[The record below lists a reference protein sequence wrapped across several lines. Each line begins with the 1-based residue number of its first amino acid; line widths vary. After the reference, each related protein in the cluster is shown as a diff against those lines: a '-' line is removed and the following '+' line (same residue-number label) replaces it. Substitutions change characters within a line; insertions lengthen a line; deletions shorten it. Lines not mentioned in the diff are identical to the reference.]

1 MKERCSYIEKMN
13 TLCKEVAM
21 ETCPG
26 TSGSQLSLDGPQ
38 GTELADLAT
47 QVRDLNSRF
56 AETCLQARSHYTELS
71 NALSSAIQ
79 DRESVKSPSVKKDSG
94 GESPEAPRVPVKKK
108 KLKAER
114 KENGDDDQMEIL
126 SLERSPVV
134 GRRHKIALPASES
147 PEGEPVNG
155 LIEGRGIQSVVE
167 NGHSSSTVKQRSR
180 STSDVMATEVDQN
193 VVAFRKVSDESF
205 SPDKWDQDDVTIA
218 ASIQKSTSIHSLQ
231 NRIIY
236 ETEPNQTLSSASTEA
251 PQGTNKLV
259 PHRGFLSGSPPILD
273 ARTGGIGSLKAGSR
287 LSAPNLDA
295 VCDRNSFVV
304 SDSFVPFSGEIQY
317 DMRSRSM
324 DHLAGEGRGESGGS
338 ALSDLTTKL
347 KQMAY
352 QLQEFI
358 HSIAETR
365 SCKLQSLALELHLGE
380 MKVRPIVRASGTV
393 VVVGGSLVKNT

>member
-56 AETCLQARSHYTELS
+56 AETCLQARSQYTELS

-94 GESPEAPRVPVKKK
+94 GESPEAPRVPVKKN
-108 KLKAER
+108 KLKNVER

-155 LIEGRGIQSVVE
+155 LIEGGRIQSVVE
-167 NGHSSSTVKQRSR
+167 NGHSSSIKQRSR

-193 VVAFRKVSDESF
+193 VVAFRKVSDGSF
-205 SPDKWDQDDVTIA
+205 SPEDDVTIA

-259 PHRGFLSGSPPILD
+259 PNRGFLSGSPPILD

-338 ALSDLTTKL
+338 ASSDLTTKL
-347 KQMAY
+347 KELAY